1 AGEFKVGAGTRTDL
15 PREGD
20 LTYVEHTGKSV
31 EAGRT
36 ALQDL
41 IEEMRMAGAKLLQK
55 DKQQTKTATQAEE
68 EAAQELSPLA
78 RLAGQF
84 ADCLAQLLQFM
95 ADYKGLEEGGHVE
108 IRGNFDQDYAPEVSL
123 PQLLAMANAGKLS

>member
-31 EAGRT
+31 EAGRK

-41 IEEMRMAGAKLLQK
+41 IEEMRMAAAKLLQR

-78 RLAGQF
+78 RMAGQF
-84 ADCLAQLLQFM
+84 KDALEQLLQFM
-95 ADYKGLEEGGHVE
+95 ADYRGLPDGGMVE
-108 IRGNFDQDYAPEVSL
+108 LRGNFDADFMPEVSL
-123 PQLLAMANAGKLS
+123 PTLVQMANS